1 MCEYTNQKGEER
13 LTHMYFVSK
22 CTSKRKLILHHTALF
37 EAGQIS
43 KTK

>member
-1 MCEYTNQKGEER
+1 MPEYTNQKGEER

-22 CTSKRKLILHHTALF
+22 CKLILHHTALF
-37 EAGQIS
+37 EVGQIS